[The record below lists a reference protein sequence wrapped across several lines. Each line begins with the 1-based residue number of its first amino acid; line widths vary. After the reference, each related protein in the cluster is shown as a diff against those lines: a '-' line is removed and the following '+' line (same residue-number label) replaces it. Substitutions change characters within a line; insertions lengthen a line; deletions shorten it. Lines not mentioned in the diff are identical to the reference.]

1 MNAKNKGGHY
11 SSGCPLPIVLFFLLL
26 ATQLFGQQ
34 INMRDAKETAR
45 IAVGLV
51 IPDSVQIV
59 TADVDMDGRILT
71 YDAALIAR
79 YVLGL
84 HDANC
89 HCGKIVIINSKKYII
104 GDVYQEKRR
113 KRRIEDAKGRLNVH
127 HTK

>member
-1 MNAKNKGGHY
+1 
-11 SSGCPLPIVLFFLLL
+11 
-26 ATQLFGQQ
+26 
-34 INMRDAKETAR
+34 MRDAKETAR

-79 YVLGL
+79 YVLGFK
-84 HDANC
+84 DSNC
-89 HCGKIVIINSKKYII
+89 HCGEIVIINNKKYII

-113 KRRIEDAKGRLNVH
+113 KHRIEDAKGGLNVH